1 MPRSSFLCFVF
12 LALIIVTA
20 ASRQPRPQVRFL
32 TYEEAR
38 PLLQSLDEALPAELK
53 GKSAEAQAAL
63 WPAWVKAQDS
73 AVRARLRRGDE
84 DTLVNFLLFGV
95 SFTKQPRATAQE
107 LAARRQAQTQEAFD
121 KLINARID
129 DLIGALASPGSN
141 ERLLL
146 MRKLVTEQGQRLGDP
161 AGRTKLREYILA
173 NLQRTLRE
181 QESYARTLAAARL
194 QGNPSEEFIERS
206 KLYRER
212 GLSLDTTLAP
222 NFAIEESLKA
232 MKARGLWQKWVEAGG
247 LRKVAVIG
255 PGLDFTDKAAGY
267 DFYPEQTIQPFAL
280 IDSLLRLGLAKAN
293 ELQLTAFDLSPRS
306 LDHLA
311 RARGRALRGSPY
323 VVQLPREEQAKWK
336 PELVK
341 YWEAFGDQIGKPAAP
356 ALAPAGL
363 NELKLRAVRVTPD
376 FVARITPV
384 DLNFVYQRMSEPQNF
399 DLIIATNILVYYDVF
414 EQSLALSNIESLLRD
429 GGVLLSNNA
438 LLELPNSKM
447 KSVDYLTVVYSDR
460 PDDGDHIVWYQRVGT
475 RQ

>member
-1 MPRSSFLCFVF
+1 MPRSFFLCFIF
-12 LALIIVTA
+12 LSLVMATA
-20 ASRQPRPQVRFL
+20 ASPQPKPQARFL

-38 PLLQSLDEALPAELK
+38 PLLQSFDEVLPAELK

-95 SFTKQPRATAQE
+95 SFTKQPRVTAQE
-107 LAARRQAQTQEAFD
+107 LSARRQAQTQDVFD

-129 DLIGALASPGSN
+129 DLINGLASPGSN
-141 ERLLL
+141 ERLLFL
-146 MRKLVTEQGQRLGDP
+146 RKLVAGHQLGDP
-161 AGRTKLREYILA
+161 AARAKLREYILA

-232 MKARGLWQKWVEAGG
+232 MKARGLWQKWIEAGG

-267 DFYPEQTIQPFAL
+267 DFYPEQTVQPFAL
-280 IDSLLRLGLAKAN
+280 IDSLERLGLAKAG
-293 ELQLTAFDLSPRS
+293 ESQLVAFDLSPRA

-311 RARGRALRGSPY
+311 RARGRAQRGLAY
-323 VVQLPREEQAKWK
+323 VVQLPHDPQAKWR
-336 PELVK
+336 PELLR
-341 YWEAFGDQIGKPAAP
+341 YWETFGDQIGKPAAP
-356 ALAPAGL
+356 VGAPAGL
-363 NELKLRAVRVTPD
+363 SELKLRAVRVAPAV
-376 FVARITPV
+376 VARVRPV
-384 DLNFVYQRMSEPQNF
+384 DLNIVYQRMAERQNF
-399 DLIIATNILVYYDVF
+399 DLIIATNILVYY
-414 EQSLALSNIESLLRD
+414 
-429 GGVLLSNNA
+429 
-438 LLELPNSKM
+438 
-447 KSVDYLTVVYSDR
+447 
-460 PDDGDHIVWYQRVGT
+460 
-475 RQ
+475 

>member
-1 MPRSSFLCFVF
+1 MPKSFFLSFIF
-12 LALIIVTA
+12 LALVMATA
-20 ASRQPRPQVRFL
+20 ASPQTKPQARFL

-38 PLLQSLDEALPAELK
+38 PLLESLDEILPAELK
-53 GKSAEAQAAL
+53 GKSAEAQAAM

-95 SFTKQPRATAQE
+95 SFTKQPRVTAQE
-107 LAARRQAQTQEAFD
+107 LSARRQAQTQDAFD
-121 KLINARID
+121 KLIDARID
-129 DLIGALASPGSN
+129 DLINGLASPGAN
-141 ERLLL
+141 ERLLFV
-146 MRKLVTEQGQRLGDP
+146 RKLVEGRQLADP

-173 NLQRTLRE
+173 SLQRTLRE

-194 QGNPSEEFIERS
+194 QGNPGEEFIERS

-232 MKARGLWQKWVEAGG
+232 MKSRGLWQKWIEAGG

-293 ELQLTAFDLSPRS
+293 ELQVTAFDLSPRA

-311 RARGRALRGSPY
+311 RARGRALRGSSY
-323 VVQLPREEQAKWK
+323 VVQLPHDPQAKWK

-341 YWEAFGDQIGKPAAP
+341 YWEAFGDRIGKPAAP
-356 ALAPAGL
+356 QPTPAGL
-363 NELKLRAVRVTPD
+363 SDLKLRAVRVAPS
-376 FVARITPV
+376 FVARVTPV
-384 DLNFVYQRMSEPQNF
+384 DLNIVHQRMAAPQDF

-414 EQSLALSNIESLLRD
+414 EQSLALANIESMLRD
-429 GGVLLSNNA
+429 GGFLLSNNA
-438 LLELPNSKM
+438 LLELPVSKM

-460 PDDGDHIVWYQRVGT
+460 PDDGDHIVWYQRSPA

>member
-1 MPRSSFLCFVF
+1 MPRSFFLCLIC
-12 LALIIVTA
+12 LALIIATA
-20 ASRQPRPQVRFL
+20 ASPQLKPQARFL

-38 PLLQSLDEALPAELK
+38 PLLESLDEILPAELK

-95 SFTKQPRATAQE
+95 SFTKQPRVTAQE
-107 LAARRQAQTQEAFD
+107 LSARRQAQTQEAFD

-129 DLIGALASPGSN
+129 DLINGLASPGAN
-141 ERLLL
+141 ERLLFL
-146 MRKLVTEQGQRLGDP
+146 RKLVAGQQLGDP

-173 NLQRTLRE
+173 NLQRILRE
-181 QESYARTLAAARL
+181 QESFARTLAAARL

-206 KLYRER
+206 KLYHER

-232 MKARGLWQKWVEAGG
+232 MKSRGLIQAGSV
-247 LRKVAVIG
+247 RKVAVIG

-280 IDSLLRLGLAKAN
+280 IDSLERLGLAKAG
-293 ELQLTAFDLSPRS
+293 ESQLVAFDLSPRA

-311 RARGRALRGSPY
+311 RARGRAQRGLAY
-323 VVQLPREEQAKWK
+323 VVQLPHDPQAKWR
-336 PELVK
+336 PELLR
-341 YWEAFGDQIGKPAAP
+341 YWETFGDQIGKPAAP
-356 ALAPAGL
+356 VGAPAGL
-363 NELKLRAVRVTPD
+363 SELKLRAVRVAPAV
-376 FVARITPV
+376 VARVRPV
-384 DLNFVYQRMSEPQNF
+384 DLNIVYQRMAERQNF

-414 EQSLALSNIESLLRD
+414 EQSLAMANIESLLRP
-429 GGVLLSNNA
+429 GGFLLSNNA
-438 LLELPNSKM
+438 LLELPVSGM

-460 PDDGDHIVWYQRVGT
+460 PDDGDHIVWYQRAPA